1 MSSAYFA
8 SLVLL
13 EVIIDAPGEYLT
25 RSGEQVTIEKASSRH
40 DFGCIGRYAGC
51 GTQDRWHKSG
61 RLFAGQLSGNDIVS
75 RAS

>member
-8 SLVLL
+8 SFVLL

-25 RSGEQVTIEKASSRH
+25 RCGERVTIERESNRH
-40 DFGCIGRYAGC
+40 DFGCIGHYAAC
-51 GTQDRWHKSG
+51 GTPDRWHKSG
-61 RLFAGQLSGNDIVS
+61 RLYAGQQSPNDIVS